1 MMISH
6 AKLMIVGAIAGTLI
20 GGLTGCA
27 SPEEVAASQQAA
39 VSQLPPGC
47 SMKFLGHVKY
57 SSSGSM
63 PVVVVLCEGANV
75 TTANMMVREGKV
87 TNLKTTISIDE
98 TPEQIQAKLEA
109 AKKAAKANAIA
120 KLTPVERELLGI
132 KNVQ

>member
-1 MMISH
+1 MRLLISD
-6 AKLMIVGAIAGTLI
+6 
-20 GGLTGCA
+20 
-27 SPEEVAASQQAA
+27 
-39 VSQLPPGC
+39 
-47 SMKFLGHVKY
+47 
-57 SSSGSM
+57 
-63 PVVVVLCEGANV
+63 
-75 TTANMMVREGKV
+75 ANMMVREGKV